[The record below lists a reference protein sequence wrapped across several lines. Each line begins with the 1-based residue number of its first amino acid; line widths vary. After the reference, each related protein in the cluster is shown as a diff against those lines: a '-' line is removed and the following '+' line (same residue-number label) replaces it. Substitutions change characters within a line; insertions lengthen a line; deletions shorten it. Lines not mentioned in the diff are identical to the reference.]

1 MVASTPT
8 WSVDSDPLPERVRGD
23 PGCFPPCVAPNDEMG
38 RAAFTG
44 LRVLWMIV
52 PITVQAWPS
61 STVAPSGSWMS
72 KFAEGQVDLQGHDRA
87 VKRAARQSI
96 RAFPNIDR
104 IVILDG
110 TVH

>member
-1 MVASTPT
+1 MT
-8 WSVDSDPLPERVRGD
+8 W
-23 PGCFPPCVAPNDEMG
+23 G
-38 RAAFTG
+38 RSAVEG
-44 LRVLWMIV
+44 LRSLVGDRPDHHPSLVELNRRTLESPDVEV
-52 PITVQAWPS
+52 P
-61 STVAPSGSWMS
+61 
-72 KFAEGQVDLQGHDRA
+72 EGQVDLHGHTGA